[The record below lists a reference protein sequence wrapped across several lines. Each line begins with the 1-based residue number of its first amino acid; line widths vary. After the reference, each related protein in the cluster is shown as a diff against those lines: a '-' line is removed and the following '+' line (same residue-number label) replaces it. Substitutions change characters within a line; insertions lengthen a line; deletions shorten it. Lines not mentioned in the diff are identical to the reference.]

1 MPVCDIAIYQVL
13 NNQIFVGF
21 IVLLPKMSWMFIY
34 LSPMTDS
41 SGINEGREDLSENK
55 QLMLETDLSRHQL
68 RTIMMSAVILTSIVL
83 ALAEGFHSPHII
95 ECSRHSVKR
104 YVDFLPGEIYPLLNE
119 SLQSVIKIHFSL
131 FYHFQSHTPA
141 TPSGSEPT
149 LTNTKV
155 SQVRR

>member
-83 ALAEGFHSPHII
+83 ALA
-95 ECSRHSVKR
+95 
-104 YVDFLPGEIYPLLNE
+104 
-119 SLQSVIKIHFSL
+119 
-131 FYHFQSHTPA
+131 
-141 TPSGSEPT
+141 
-149 LTNTKV
+149 
-155 SQVRR
+155 